1 MENVDY
7 HAQVHVMNFKQFER
21 IEYFH
26 SGKSKKKLSLND
38 AGHRFNLKHTDAMI
52 DNLLESLSD
61 HDVIV
66 QDISENWSCLYHMNL
81 NLFIGQFNKQ
91 LYTLL

>member
-1 MENVDY
+1 
-7 HAQVHVMNFKQFER
+7 MNFKQFER

-38 AGHRFNLKHTDAMI
+38 AGHRFNLKRTDAML
-52 DNLLESLSD
+52 DNLLESLRD

-66 QDISENWSCLYHMNL
+66 QDISENWNCLYQMKL
-81 NLFIGQFNKQ
+81 SLFIGPFNKQ
-91 LYTLL
+91 LYTLW